1 MHSHALTGDD
11 LEINRIVYTSLMD
24 KGIWAAIFALGAL
37 VAADQYFNR
46 GYYSDAALTVLRQIR
61 HSFGW

>member
-1 MHSHALTGDD
+1 MG
-11 LEINRIVYTSLMD
+11 
-24 KGIWAAIFALGAL
+24 KGIWSAIVALGAV

-46 GYYSDAALTVLRQIR
+46 GYYSESALAVLRQIR